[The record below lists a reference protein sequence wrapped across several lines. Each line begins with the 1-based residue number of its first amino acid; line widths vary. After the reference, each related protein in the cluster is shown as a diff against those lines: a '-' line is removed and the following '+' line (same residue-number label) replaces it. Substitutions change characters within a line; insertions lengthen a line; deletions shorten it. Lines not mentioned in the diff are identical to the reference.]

1 MAVISRE
8 ELFSSPVITGLISEL
23 DTPDSYL
30 QRFFNLKPGSAN
42 ATKID
47 GNLAAWDL
55 FHGTRSLPSISAPYA
70 PPSLRSRKPY
80 ASRMAKCVRVHEKML
95 IKDADLERHR
105 AAGTPI
111 GSVDEGGM
119 AFVKQQAGFHKQIFL
134 NMREWA
140 LSRMFRG
147 GFGFKVA
154 SNGFDL
160 APCEKD
166 DGSVVEQIDSGIPS
180 AHTGN
185 IGGIIAASWA
195 TAGTDVITQL
205 MNLEKY
211 AARANGRPP
220 RHFFLNGTTAANL
233 FNNTQLSAV
242 RGTAN
247 RIFDSLTQ
255 RPVDTSKGLPAGGG
269 YDIVFGAIPL
279 YTFHVYN
286 GGAAV
291 YGTGES
297 FSAQIDSSN
306 FQYFIP
312 DEKVIITPEPS
323 PEWIGMIEGSELYR
337 ESVVSEAKKSS
348 GLTTWSTPTID
359 PAGVETKILDLFMPI
374 IKEPYACYYADVI
387 F

>member
-8 ELFSSPVITGLISEL
+8 ELFSTPVITGLISEL
-23 DTPDSYL
+23 DTPDSYF
-30 QRFFNLKPGSAN
+30 QRFFNLKPGSPN
-42 ATKID
+42 AEKID

-111 GSVDEGGM
+111 GSVDEGGQ
-119 AFVKQQAGFHKQIFL
+119 AFVKQQLGYHKQIFT

-154 SNGFDL
+154 SNGISL
-160 APCEKD
+160 APCEKTD
-166 DGSVVEQIDSGIPS
+166 ASVLEEVDSGIPS
-180 AHTGN
+180 GNTGN
-185 IGGIIAASWA
+185 IGGIISASWGS
-195 TAGTDVITQL
+195 AGTDIITQL
-205 MNLEKY
+205 MNLEKQ
-211 AARANGRPP
+211 AARTNGRPP
-220 RHFFLNGTTAANL
+220 RHFFLNSTTAANL
-233 FNNTQLSAV
+233 FNNTQLASV

-247 RIFDSLTQ
+247 RVFDSITQ
-255 RPVDTSKGLPAGGG
+255 RPVDTSKGLPGGGG

-286 GGAAV
+286 GGTVA

-297 FSAQIDSSN
+297 FSDQINSSN
-306 FQYFIP
+306 FEYFIP
-312 DEKVIITPEPS
+312 DEKIIITPEPS

-337 ESVVSEAKKSS
+337 ESVVSDAKKSS
-348 GLTTWSTPTID
+348 GLTTWTSNVID
-359 PAGVETKILDLFMPI
+359 PSGIEVKNLDLFMPI